1 MKKQYISPLTEV
13 FHASPLR
20 IMATSGDEPGL
31 SSEGYS
37 DTSEEAL
44 VKSQNSLWDN
54 DWDE

>member
-1 MKKQYISPLTEV
+1 METDLLCI
-13 FHASPLR
+13 
-20 IMATSGDEPGL
+20 IATSPDP
-31 SSEGYS
+31 SSSPNVSSNGYS